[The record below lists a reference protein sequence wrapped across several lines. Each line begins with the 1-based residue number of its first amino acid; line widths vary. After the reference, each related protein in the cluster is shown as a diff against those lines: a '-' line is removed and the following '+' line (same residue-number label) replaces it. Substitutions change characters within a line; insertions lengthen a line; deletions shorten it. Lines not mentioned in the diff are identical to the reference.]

1 VGTAGYGAKDGVEP
15 VNRDEVFAKLEK
27 ILATVK
33 VNPVEPEHVAE
44 QTVSTIASGKD

>member
-15 VNRDEVFAKLEK
+15 VNRDKVFAKLEK

-33 VNPVEPEHVAE
+33 VNPAEPEQAAE
-44 QTVSTIASGKD
+44 PTVTSIASGKE